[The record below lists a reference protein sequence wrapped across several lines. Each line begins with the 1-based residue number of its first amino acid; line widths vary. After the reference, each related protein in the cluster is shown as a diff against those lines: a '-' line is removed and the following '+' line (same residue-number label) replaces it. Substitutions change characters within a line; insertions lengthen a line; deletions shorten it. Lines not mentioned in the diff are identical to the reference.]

1 MKKNAREL
9 SKEEI
14 IEKMKQLSGNY
25 KAPINENVSKH
36 KKLLYYKGAPDGRI
50 YGIIQE
56 SSKYY
61 IKVASGS
68 KSEPNV
74 TDFAYIGNT
83 INKSDEQYNGYP
95 DALSRLNLKMKSL
108 NESFGYNKKTVEE
121 EEIPL
126 NAEIDTK
133 VEDKP
138 KADNAEPK
146 TVEPTSTQVPAETP
160 TSTDGGAEDQIVSAE
175 PAPETTAPTTDA
187 PTEETATDSET
198 TNTSGSE
205 GSEES
210 GDSLTDEIQS
220 LLGKLNQSYQERG
233 DNITPQE
240 SKAAINSMISS
251 TKSGL
256 EKMND
261 DEKDSLIK
269 RIENNGKKLDETE
282 DSDSASFIIM
292 GKYKNNKPEKLDT
305 ASSKEEADFLTKEY
319 KMSHKKDY
327 EIWST
332 PSKNEPIVSE
342 TEDVLNEDKEKTA
355 PKNKKFNISFTG
367 MKKGSDK
374 EQPFKVSMEGKDED
388 DAVEKLYNKYQKI
401 SKLAINEL
409 FTKNDK
415 IKIIQE
421 NIKKLINESIGEY
434 EEKSVEEAFN
444 SLSENEL
451 QGMVDE
457 LKEDG
462 SSDLIDDNWVNEITS
477 KLESIQEESEKM
489 AGEYCNKK
497 YNGSL
502 NEIDLKSILGKA
514 TSIFNKKSAEK
525 VINSDPRLKTNF
537 EDGVKAVE
545 AADNG
550 DDQPYKSWK
559 QKVGKS
565 LAMMMLLMKLMSIS
579 SAAMASDEKS
589 ITSQDV
595 NNVKDKIEQVNQT
608 EPDNGGNTDD
618 GQDSSDTTHT
628 AEPLKATI
636 NNGELTVDVDS
647 KFESGQTDLPSD
659 QEAEIEK
666 YLTQTLI
673 KYIQDEVKKSP
684 TKQVKVTV
692 EGSASKVTPPAGKT
706 NQQLADERTA
716 ELDKI
721 VTKVLSDALKRGDIK
736 TGDFELIKGTAKV
749 GGPDYEKGVS
759 DPKDPAYKAAQYSK
773 VKATSA
779 GADYK
784 PVKLSVN
791 INVSNADAEWGA
803 DRVGKLF
810 NGLKAQNQLPKDV
823 TFDDFVKNIKAGNI
837 SIKNQ
842 SSGQILNNSIVKNI
856 Q

>member
-1 MKKNAREL
+1 MKKNARDL

-14 IEKMKQLSGNY
+14 IEKMKQLSGNVSN
-25 KAPINENVSKH
+25 KTSVNENVSNN

-56 SSKYY
+56 STKYY

-68 KSEPNV
+68 KNQPNV

-83 INKSDEQYNGYP
+83 INKTDEQFNGYP

-108 NESFGYNKKTVEE
+108 NESFGYKKSVEE

-138 KADNAEPK
+138 EIDNAEPQS
-146 TVEPTSTQVPAETP
+146 VEPTSTEVPAETP
-160 TSTDGGAEDQIVSAE
+160 TATDGGTEDQIVSAE
-175 PAPETTAPTTDA
+175 PAPAETTDV
-187 PTEETATDSET
+187 PTEEVPTET
-198 TNTSGSE
+198 PTNDNSTSPE
-205 GSEES
+205 DSEES

-269 RIENNGKKLDETE
+269 RIENNGKKLDE
-282 DSDSASFIIM
+282 DQ
-292 GKYKNNKPEKLDT
+292 
-305 ASSKEEADFLTKEY
+305 
-319 KMSHKKDY
+319 
-327 EIWST
+327 
-332 PSKNEPIVSE
+332 
-342 TEDVLNEDKEKTA
+342 DVLNEDKEKNT
-355 PKNKKFNISFTG
+355 PKNRKFNITFTG
-367 MKKGSDK
+367 MKKGSEK

-388 DAVEKLYNKYQKI
+388 DAVEKLYDKYQKI
-401 SKLAINEL
+401 SKLAINES
-409 FTKNDK
+409 FTKEDK
-415 IKIIQE
+415 VKIIQE
-421 NIKKLINESIGEY
+421 NIKKLINESIEEY
-434 EEKSVEEAFN
+434 NEKSVEEAFN

-451 QGMVDE
+451 QGMVNE

-477 KLESIQEESEKM
+477 KLESIQEESTKM

-525 VINSDPRLKTNF
+525 VINSDPKLKANF
-537 EDGVKAVE
+537 EDGVKAVK
-545 AADNG
+545 AAENG
-550 DDQPYKSWK
+550 DEQPYKSWK

-579 SAAMASDEKS
+579 SVAMASDEKS

-595 NNVKDKIEQVNQT
+595 NNVKDKIEQVNHT
-608 EPDNGGNTDD
+608 EPDNNTDD
-618 GQDSSDTTHT
+618 SQDSNDTTHT

-666 YLTQTLI
+666 YLTQTLV

-749 GGPDYEKGVS
+749 GGPDYEKGKD
-759 DPKDPAYKAAQYSK
+759 DPKDPKYKVSQYSK

-791 INVSNADAEWGA
+791 INVSNTDAEWSA

-810 NGLKAQNQLPKDV
+810 NGLKAQNQLPKDI